1 MMKRQSVPKLIR
13 NYKDRRE
20 PSISFLKIE
29 IKTSLMFLIIV
40 DIYNFLRKHFFSLIC
55 VLVNGRTTRLRN
67 FK

>member
-1 MMKRQSVPKLIR
+1 MSFRDPPRKLKHLRYPKMMKRQSVPKLIR

-40 DIYNFLRKHFFSLIC
+40 DIYNLF
-55 VLVNGRTTRLRN
+55 T
-67 FK
+67 